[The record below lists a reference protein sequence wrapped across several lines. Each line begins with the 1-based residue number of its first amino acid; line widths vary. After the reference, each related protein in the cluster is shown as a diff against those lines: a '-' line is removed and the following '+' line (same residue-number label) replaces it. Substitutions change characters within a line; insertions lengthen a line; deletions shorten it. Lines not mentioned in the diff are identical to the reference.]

1 MKYINLFIMF
11 QLKQIIPTLI
21 ISSFIIGGLQV
32 PLKAAPGGTQ
42 NAVAVAQGV
51 PTLSTLVTAV
61 TAAGLGPTLSST
73 ASPAPF
79 TIFAPNNAAFAA
91 LGTDTVNT
99 LLDASNVTLLA
110 DVLKYHVIPGAEI
123 NAATAI
129 SVSPTTRASVQ
140 GDTIAISST
149 GAGNVTLNASTQN
162 ATVITADVAA
172 TNAYV
177 HVIDKVILSPAL
189 ATRVTTAVAAYTN
202 ITKIATRT
210 STVSTLVS
218 LLSATNLVTPL
229 SATGPFTVFAPTN
242 DAFAA
247 LGTNTLNVL
256 ALPANAT
263 LLSDI
268 LKYHVVSGNVSAA
281 TAQTLSTANSLQGDA
296 IAVSSTGAGNVTLN
310 ASTQNATVTTAD
322 VVGSNGRIH
331 IINKVILSSALAARL
346 NTAIAAAAPTVPVAA
361 TTPAKTPATLTKTGD
376 NLLLLPFIGVAI
388 LALGA
393 IGFKRFKRNK

>member
-1 MKYINLFIMF
+1 MLQF
-11 QLKQIIPTLI
+11 KQIIPTLI
-21 ISSFIIGGLQV
+21 FSSLIIGGFQV
-32 PLKAAPGGTQ
+32 PLRAAPGGTQ

-61 TAAGLGPTLSST
+61 TAAGLAPVLSST

-91 LGTDTVNT
+91 LGQNTIDT
-99 LLDASNVTLLA
+99 LLDPSNTTLLA

-140 GDTIAISST
+140 GDSIAISST
-149 GAGNVTLNASTQN
+149 GVGNVTLNASTQN

-177 HVIDKVILSPAL
+177 HVVDKVILSPAL
-189 ATRVTTAVAAYTN
+189 STRVTNAVTDYSK

-210 STVSTLVS
+210 PSVSTLVS
-218 LLSATNLVTPL
+218 LLTATNLVAPL

-256 ALPANAT
+256 GLPANAT

-281 TAQTLSTANSLQGDA
+281 TAQTLTTASSLQGDA

-310 ASTQNATVTTAD
+310 ASSQNATVT
-322 VVGSNGRIH
+322 IH
-331 IINKVILSSALAARL
+331 LINKVILSSALAARL
-346 NTAIAAAAPTVPVAA
+346 NTAITAAAS
-361 TTPAKTPATLTKTGD
+361 TTPPTTTTPNKPETLTKTGD

-393 IGFKRFKRNK
+393 IGFNRFKKNK